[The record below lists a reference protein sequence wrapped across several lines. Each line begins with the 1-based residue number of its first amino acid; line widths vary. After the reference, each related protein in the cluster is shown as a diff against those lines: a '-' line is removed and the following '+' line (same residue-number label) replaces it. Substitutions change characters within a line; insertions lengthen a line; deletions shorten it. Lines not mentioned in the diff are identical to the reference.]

1 MKLSSCLKFTQ
12 RIKYLPIG
20 VYRSRLIF
28 GPDPPLSCSCVSLIF
43 NVAKNHKPLE
53 EGKEEVE
60 GASICVGIF

>member
-28 GPDPPLSCSCVSLIF
+28 GPDPPLSSSCVSLIF
-43 NVAKNHKPLE
+43 NVAKNHKPLKE
-53 EGKEEVE
+53 EKEEVE